1 MPMRVSVIIST
12 YNSPEW
18 LTYCLWG
25 YATQMHRDF
34 ELIVADDGSSFET
47 ALVIQRL
54 KRETHLPIRH
64 VWQEHQGFGKCAILN
79 KAILAASADYLV
91 FTDGDCIPRGD
102 FLQKHVQL
110 AAPGHYLSGGAVR
123 LPMAVSRAVRPQDIL
138 DRQATE
144 AKWLAA
150 NGLPAGKKRWTLAA
164 GQRLAWLCD
173 RMTTTRATF
182 NGGNSSAWK
191 ADVLRVNGCDERMG
205 YGGEDREL
213 GERLNNIGIR
223 GNQIRHRAVC
233 VHLEHERGYIDP
245 DMLVQNLAIRR
256 ETLRN
261 RSTWT
266 PYGIRKGYVSFEQYQ
281 CDAAEL
287 AAQAAPSRTAA

>member
-1 MPMRVSVIIST
+1 MRVSVIVST
-12 YNSPEW
+12 YNAPEW
-18 LTYCLWG
+18 LSCCLWG
-25 YATQMHRDF
+25 YAAQTHRDF

-64 VWQEHQGFGKCAILN
+64 VWQEHLGFGKCSILN
-79 KAILAASADYLV
+79 RAILAASADYLV
-91 FTDGDCIPRGD
+91 FTDGDCIPRCD
-102 FLQKHVQL
+102 FLRQHVRL
-110 AAPGHYLSGGAVR
+110 AAPGRYLSGGAVR
-123 LPMAVSRAVRPQDIL
+123 LPMAVSRAIRSQDIL

-144 AKWLAA
+144 SKWLVA
-150 NGLPAGKKRWTLAA
+150 NGLSGGKRRWMLAA

-191 ADVLRVNGCDERMG
+191 ADVLGVNGCDERMG

-213 GERLNNIGIR
+213 GERLNHAGVC
-223 GNQIRHRAVC
+223 GNQIRHRAIC
-233 VHLEHERGYIDP
+233 VHLEHERGYADP
-245 DMLVQNLAIRR
+245 EMLVRNLAIRR

-261 RSTWT
+261 RSIWT
-266 PYGIRKGYVSFEQYQ
+266 PYGIRKGYASFEQYQ
-281 CDAAEL
+281 RDAAEL
-287 AAQAAPSRTAA
+287 AAQAAQSRTAA